1 MSNIVDLISLTSTTT
16 RSTDRKNPKIKLKEK
31 NNEID
36 KKNFLI

>member
-1 MSNIVDLISLTSTTT
+1 MSNIVDLISLTSKTTLP
-16 RSTDRKNPKIKLKEK
+16 DRKNPKIKLKEK